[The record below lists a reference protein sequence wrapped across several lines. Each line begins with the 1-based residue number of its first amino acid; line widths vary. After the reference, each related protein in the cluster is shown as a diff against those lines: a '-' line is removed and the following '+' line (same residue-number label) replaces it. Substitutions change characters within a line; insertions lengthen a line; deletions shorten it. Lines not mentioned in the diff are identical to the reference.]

1 MKAHKEHITMDGE
14 EMELLARYEA
24 QFGEIPFVAFLD
36 PQRSKRMIRDS
47 LRNNRPFNL
56 KDLES
61 ESDFS
66 LIRRAV
72 RATITTKSSKRPA
85 RSMRAKTRNS
95 SKA

>member
-14 EMELLARYEA
+14 EMELLERYEA
-24 QFGEIPFVAFLD
+24 QFGETPPVGLLD